1 MMCPKCGKLIDD
13 AVVRCPDCSAEFD
26 LQYAAPRVE
35 PGPTKLQQTQPAV
48 IPKSVPAGTV
58 RRAPGWWIGLVVLG
72 AVMFGIFLFSIAV
85 RLNLL

>member
-13 AVVRCPDCSAEFD
+13 AVVRCPDCGAEFD

-58 RRAPGWWIGLVVLG
+58 RRAPAGGSVSSCSARSCSASSCSRSPCG
-72 AVMFGIFLFSIAV
+72 
-85 RLNLL
+85 